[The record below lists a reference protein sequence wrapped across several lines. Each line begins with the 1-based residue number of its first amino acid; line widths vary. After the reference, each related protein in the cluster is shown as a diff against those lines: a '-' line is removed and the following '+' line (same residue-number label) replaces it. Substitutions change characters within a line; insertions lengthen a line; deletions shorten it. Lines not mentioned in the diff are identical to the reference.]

1 MAKWGFPEDT
11 LEDLD
16 LSEVTRVEV
25 IDSTGRAYVALG
37 IEDVELSLQDEHK
50 TLKIFIKE

>member
-1 MAKWGFPEDT
+1 MAKWGFPNDT

-25 IDSTGRAYVALG
+25 IDPTGRAYVALD
-37 IEDVELSLQDEHK
+37 IEEVALSLQDGYK
-50 TLKIFIKE
+50 TLKIFIKK

>member
-1 MAKWGFPEDT
+1 MAKWGFPNDT

-25 IDSTGRAYVALG
+25 IDPTGRAYVALD
-37 IEDVELSLQDEHK
+37 IEEVELSLQDDYK
-50 TLKIFIKE
+50 TLKIFIKK